1 MGTTSTAC
9 RHRACH
15 VNSRN
20 GCSVLGRLTF
30 GKFGDYSFLGGWWKT
45 QEPQHQWL
53 QSGWMSR
60 NILGIILT
68 FFTLKTRLSIYWE
81 ITFPSELSW
90 LHTFAKSTIPIESL
104 ITDAV
109 KRSLRV
115 LAHCHGMA
123 VVAFI
128 HTLINI
134 WARQKF
140 KNRHLLINNC
150 WEEEIME
157 NLQDDNLQKQMVTNM
172 EEENCWWCRLA

>member
-1 MGTTSTAC
+1 MKANFWKVWQLLLHSWTVKEQ
-9 RHRACH
+9 RH
-15 VNSRN
+15 
-20 GCSVLGRLTF
+20 
-30 GKFGDYSFLGGWWKT
+30 
-45 QEPQHQWL
+45 QHQWL
-53 QSGWMSR
+53 QSSWMSR
-60 NILGIILT
+60 NIFGIILII
-68 FFTLKTRLSIYWE
+68 FTLKTRLSIYWE

-134 WARQKF
+134 WARRKF
-140 KNRHLLINNC
+140 KNRHLLMNNC
-150 WEEEIME
+150 WKEDIME
-157 NLQDDNLQKQMVTNM
+157 NLQDGNLQEEGVTNM
-172 EEENCWWCRLA
+172 EQANRQWCQLA